1 MNIIW
6 YNIYLNEA
14 VGFSV
19 SLGVLFFFFFFS
31 VVPNAAKERKQS
43 SQAAPKSILDMYDNL
58 ESSVDTDDT
67 QSGGMVSDWIIAFIV
82 TCQLLL
88 IHHWNGWSAIST

>member
-1 MNIIW
+1 MR
-6 YNIYLNEA
+6 
-14 VGFSV
+14 
-19 SLGVLFFFFFFS
+19 VLFFLFFFS

-67 QSGGMVSDWIIAFIV
+67 QSGEMVSE
-82 TCQLLL
+82 
-88 IHHWNGWSAIST
+88 S